1 MIPQGVMVVKIA
13 LAVCEQKK
21 CKSKVLYGEKKKK
34 KACIYEVKKK
44 KSRVQDS
51 RLKLTINV
59 GATVM
64 KQERN
69 KIIIILKNCSVYI

>member
-1 MIPQGVMVVKIA
+1 M
-13 LAVCEQKK
+13 
-21 CKSKVLYGEKKKK
+21 SKRSAKARFYMEKKKK

-69 KIIIILKNCSVYI
+69 KIIIIF